1 MIILKNLHRLLL
13 LSAFLSSTY
22 SFGQDNKVID
32 ANKVIAV
39 VNGVNITH
47 GELESAYLQR
57 LRVVTTQ
64 EVTRKKVLTDLIN
77 RKLGIEK
84 AKKNNI
90 EKNPTINEKI
100 EDILF
105 HAQIS
110 KDLEKGLK
118 KIQVKEEDIKKYYKE
133 NPEYRTAHILLR
145 IRVKKTKEEAEAALD
160 QSLKIFKV
168 LKKDPNKFSQLANKY
183 SQSISSE
190 TGGDM
195 GFQPASQLAPEYF
208 KAIKGKSAGYISPP
222 VRTQF
227 GYHIIKVLASKSYEN
242 INKALYSKLVFDSK
256 RDTIIQK
263 YFQKM
268 RREATIEIK
277 TKNLQ

>member
-1 MIILKNLHRLLL
+1 MVIFKTSYILLL
-13 LSAFLSSTY
+13 IAFLNSSH
-22 SFGQDNKVID
+22 SGGQEKKSDENTTVAI
-32 ANKVIAV
+32 
-39 VNGVNITH
+39 VNGTNITH
-47 GELESAYLQR
+47 GELESAYIQR

-64 EVTRKKVLTDLIN
+64 EVSRKKVLTDLIN
-77 RKLGIEK
+77 RRLGIEK
-84 AKKNNI
+84 AKKNQI
-90 EKNPTINEKI
+90 EKNPVIKEKI

-110 KDLEKGLK
+110 KDLEKELK
-118 KIQVKEEDIKKYYKE
+118 KIKVKENDIKKYYKE

-145 IRVKKTKEEAEAALD
+145 IRIKKTKEEAKAALA

-168 LKKDPNKFSQLANKY
+168 LKKDGNKFSELANKY

-222 VRTQF
+222 TRTQF
-227 GYHIIKVLASKSYEN
+227 GYHIIKVLAEKNYEN
-242 INKALYSKLVFDSK
+242 INKAQYSKLVFDSK
-256 RDTIIQK
+256 RDMIIQK

-268 RREATIEIK
+268 RNGASIEIK
-277 TKNLQ
+277 AKKL

>member
-1 MIILKNLHRLLL
+1 MAMFKNYRFLILLNLII
-13 LSAFLSSTY
+13 SAY
-22 SFGQDNKVID
+22 SFGQDKSSD
-32 ANKVIAV
+32 ANKTIAI
-39 VNGVNITH
+39 VNGSNITH

-64 EVTRKKVLTDLIN
+64 KVTRKKVLTDLIN
-77 RKLGIEK
+77 RRLGIEK
-84 AKKNNI
+84 AKKNQI
-90 EKNPTINEKI
+90 GQNPIIKEKI

-118 KIQVKEEDIKKYYKE
+118 KIKIQEEDIKKYYKE

-145 IRVKKTKEEAEAALD
+145 VRVKKTKEEVEAALA
-160 QSLKIFKV
+160 QSLKVFKV
-168 LKKDPNKFSQLANKY
+168 LKKDPNKFSELANKF

-208 KAIKGKSAGYISPP
+208 KAIKGKKTGYISPP

-227 GYHIIKVLASKSYEN
+227 GYHIIKVLAEKSYEN

-256 RDTIIQK
+256 RDVVIQK

-268 RREATIEIK
+268 RNNASIEIK
-277 TKNLQ
+277 TKKLQ

>member
-1 MIILKNLHRLLL
+1 MLLNISTLFASSDVYNLIEITKGALEKNQQITDDQLYQAAK
-13 LSAFLSSTY
+13 SAY
-22 SFGQDNKVID
+22 KIEEYKD
-32 ANKVIAV
+32 ANSFLRYLVR
-39 VNGVNITH
+39 
-47 GELESAYLQR
+47 ELDNDQY
-57 LRVVTTQ
+57 
-64 EVTRKKVLTDLIN
+64 
-77 RKLGIEK
+77 
-84 AKKNNI
+84 
-90 EKNPTINEKI
+90 
-100 EDILF
+100 
-105 HAQIS
+105 
-110 KDLEKGLK
+110 KDELNLW
-118 KIQVKEEDIKKYYKE
+118 
-133 NPEYRTAHILLR
+133 
-145 IRVKKTKEEAEAALD
+145 VKKTKEEAEAALA
-160 QSLKIFKV
+160 QSLKVFKV
-168 LKKDPNKFSQLANKY
+168 LKKDPNKFSELANKY

-263 YFQKM
+263 YFKKM
-268 RREATIEIK
+268 RSGATIEIK